1 MNSSFSKSL
10 KILLLLFG
18 LIFCI
23 EDVIAQVGGRATHG
37 NRMNRSSVSSPSMGR
52 FKALTMRVIRSANV
66 AAVKGVMRP
75 ANSVKSKKGV
85 GIQVQSSNFKSSAQ
99 KLEIEGFKRRLAMR
113 IPYRLGA
120 SGRSSLSLLNSQLAQ
135 LGSALR
141 PNNPVNHRIIVSPPK
156 PPPNPQ
162 QQGAQQQ
169 GAQQQGAQQQGAQQ
183 QGAQQQGAQQQGAQ
197 QQGAQQ
203 QGAQQQGA
211 QQQGAQQQGAQQQG
225 AQQQGAQQQ
234 NQQGPVVVF

>member
-1 MNSSFSKSL
+1 MNSSSSKSL
-10 KILLLLFG
+10 KILSLLFC

-37 NRMNRSSVSSPSMGR
+37 NRVNRSSVSGMSAGR
-52 FKALTMRVIRSANV
+52 FKALTVRVIRSANV

-75 ANSVKSKKGV
+75 ANSVISKKGV

-99 KLEIEGFKRRLAMR
+99 KLEIEGFKRRLAVR

-120 SGRSSLSLLNSQLAQ
+120 NSPSSLSLLNSQLAH

-156 PPPNPQ
+156 PPLNPQ

-169 GAQQQGAQQQGAQQ
+169 GVQQQGAQQQGVQQ
-183 QGAQQQGAQQQGAQ
+183 
-197 QQGAQQ
+197 
-203 QGAQQQGA
+203 
-211 QQQGAQQQGAQQQG
+211 
-225 AQQQGAQQQ
+225 
-234 NQQGPVVVF
+234 